1 LYRKITDFLILNLRG
16 GEVKTRIPMNGRIE
30 MMRTIQDS
38 KGKQNIPVKE

>member
-1 LYRKITDFLILNLRG
+1 
-16 GEVKTRIPMNGRIE
+16 MNGRIE